1 MVILNKL
8 MNIFSCRN
16 IQDDLPKTPRTP
28 KGQKS
33 PKIYNKWDDS
43 FLNDKF
49 NQSKNL
55 KNFKQNEFMINHNS
69 LPMTPRTPKGQISPK
84 IYGKWNVMFIDN
96 NFKLTPK
103 SIINTHIDD
112 INLNK

>member
-1 MVILNKL
+1 MAILNKL
-8 MNIFSCRN
+8 MNIFSCRD
-16 IQDDLPKTPRTP
+16 IQEDLPKTPRTP

-33 PKIYNKWDDS
+33 PKIYDKWDDK

-49 NQSKNL
+49 YQSKD
-55 KNFKQNEFMINHNS
+55 FKQNEFMSKHNCF
-69 LPMTPRTPKGQISPK
+69 PKTPCTPRGQISPK
-84 IYGKWNVMFIDN
+84 IYGKWNVVYLDN

>member
-1 MVILNKL
+1 MSIIAILNKL
-8 MNIFSCRN
+8 MNILSCRN
-16 IQDDLPKTPRTP
+16 IQDDMPKTPRTP

-49 NQSKNL
+49 NQSE
-55 KNFKQNEFMINHNS
+55 NFKQNEFMSKYNS
-69 LPMTPRTPKGQISPK
+69 LPTTPCTPKGQISPK

-103 SIINTHIDD
+103 SIINTHKDD
-112 INLNK
+112 IHI